1 MDVNKFTRSATFEA
15 DTYNEQENT
24 IEISFSSEFPV
35 LRGSLGWEI
44 LSHSEGDADFSFIDS
59 GNAPFLLDHRT
70 DDYEYHVGV
79 VKRAWIENKRG
90 KALIKF
96 SSDEEK
102 QGVIN
107 DIKNGIRTSISF
119 GYERSETGTLV
130 GTIEGI
136 SAFKYKFRPYE
147 LSSVSVP
154 ADETVGVNRS
164 IEPIIEKE
172 EIKMDTQEI
181 KTQEV
186 KVNADEIRSIAV
198 KEATQRALEITALC
212 DKFSMS
218 ARSAEFIKSEKS
230 LLDIKADILNEVEQR
245 SANIEI
251 EKKPVDVVRTG
262 APAVHTS
269 EKPKFD
275 IRKALLAAADGD
287 WSQAGFEREMS
298 QEHSN
303 TLGRGWTPHS
313 LAFSQSQVR
322 ADAISNVATASNV
335 GNLVN
340 TQYRPDMLINPLWA
354 STILDQLPVQKMTGL
369 KDNVKFP
376 IVTSKASA
384 WMIDEQGPIG
394 DSEKITTTTKSLT
407 PKQLVTKSAFTR
419 QSLIQTNPNVQN
431 LVYEQLYKAIAEK
444 LDKMVFAKT
453 ATAGDLDSL
462 FVAIATASQVTAGAT
477 NGAAPSRT
485 KLLTVLNELG
495 KRNIT
500 GTIDWASNGSVAN
513 TLANTLNDSAN
524 TASNY
529 IIPAVGNGDMLLGK
543 TLYQSNNIPSD
554 FTKGTGTGLS
564 GIIAGDFS
572 ECVVGQWDTIQVEID
587 RISGADNSLIY
598 VRSYS
603 FWDFVIKRIEAFQAM
618 NDIITL

>member
-1 MDVNKFTRSATFEA
+1 
-15 DTYNEQENT
+15 
-24 IEISFSSEFPV
+24 
-35 LRGSLGWEI
+35 
-44 LSHSEGDADFSFIDS
+44 
-59 GNAPFLLDHRT
+59 
-70 DDYEYHVGV
+70 
-79 VKRAWIENKRG
+79 
-90 KALIKF
+90 
-96 SSDEEK
+96 
-102 QGVIN
+102 
-107 DIKNGIRTSISF
+107 
-119 GYERSETGTLV
+119 
-130 GTIEGI
+130 
-136 SAFKYKFRPYE
+136 
-147 LSSVSVP
+147 
-154 ADETVGVNRS
+154 
-164 IEPIIEKE
+164 
-172 EIKMDTQEI
+172 
-181 KTQEV
+181 
-186 KVNADEIRSIAV
+186 
-198 KEATQRALEITALC
+198 
-212 DKFSMS
+212 
-218 ARSAEFIKSEKS
+218 
-230 LLDIKADILNEVEQR
+230 
-245 SANIEI
+245 
-251 EKKPVDVVRTG
+251 
-262 APAVHTS
+262 
-269 EKPKFD
+269 
-275 IRKALLAAADGD
+275 
-287 WSQAGFEREMS
+287 
-298 QEHSN
+298 
-303 TLGRGWTPHS
+303 
-313 LAFSQSQVR
+313 
-322 ADAISNVATASNV
+322 
-335 GNLVN
+335 
-340 TQYRPDMLINPLWA
+340 
-354 STILDQLPVQKMTGL
+354 
-369 KDNVKFP
+369 
-376 IVTSKASA
+376 
-384 WMIDEQGPIG
+384 MIDEQGPIG

>member
-1 MDVNKFTRSATFEA
+1 MDVNKFTRSAEFEA

-24 IEISFSSEFPV
+24 IQISFSSEAPV
-35 LRGSLGWEI
+35 LRNSLGWEI
-44 LSHSEGDADFSFIDS
+44 LSHEDGDVDLSFADS
-59 GNAPFLLDHRT
+59 GNCPFLLDHRY
-70 DDYEYHVGV
+70 DDFEYHIGV
-79 VKRAWIENKRG
+79 VKKAWIENKRG
-90 KALIKF
+90 KALIQF
-96 SSDEEK
+96 SGDAEK
-102 QGVIN
+102 SGIIN
-107 DIKNGIRTSISF
+107 DIKNGIRPNVSF
-119 GYERSETGTLV
+119 GYERWGESLV
-130 GTIEGI
+130 GQIEGI
-136 SAFKYKFRPYE
+136 KAYKYKFRPYE
-147 LSSVSVP
+147 ISSVSVP
-154 ADETVGVNRS
+154 ADETVGTNRS
-164 IEPIIEKE
+164 IEPIIKDKTNMEN
-172 EIKMDTQEI
+172 QEI

-186 KVNADEIRSIAV
+186 NVDEVRSAAV
-198 KEATQRALEITALC
+198 KEATQRALEITSLC
-212 DKFSMS
+212 DKFGMTS
-218 ARSAEFIKSEKS
+218 RSADFIKSEKS
-230 LLDIKADILNEVEQR
+230 LLDIKADILAEVESR
-245 SANIEI
+245 SVEI
-251 EKKPVDVVRTG
+251 EKKPIDAVRTG
-262 APAVHTS
+262 APSVHTS
-269 EKPKFD
+269 EKPKYD

-298 QEHSN
+298 QEYSQS
-303 TLGRGWTPHS
+303 LGRGWSPNS
-313 LAFSQSQVR
+313 LAFSQKQIR
-322 ADAISNVATASNV
+322 ADAISDVATAGNV

-340 TQYRPDMLINPLWA
+340 TQYRPDMLVNPLWA
-354 STILDQLPVQKMTGL
+354 STILDKLPVQKMTGL
-369 KDNVKFP
+369 KDNAKFP

-384 WMIDEQGPIG
+384 WMVGEQGAVG
-394 DSEKITTTTKSLT
+394 DSEKVTTTTKTLS
-407 PKQLVTKSAFTR
+407 PKEMVTKSAFTR